1 MPIRDLLQAQIEQ
14 MGQAIGKMI
23 SKFLGLKNDGKM
35 EEAIQF
41 SQTTMQEELGIDFE
55 KLCKLEQAEF
65 QLFFKDKPYSFQS
78 LEMLSTYFYEVGL
91 YKKAN
96 GSKEAKMILLRAIDL
111 LSLADQMENSLSME
125 RMTMRQ
131 EIEKAIFSESETSIK
146 KSGFDN
152 KPNPE

>member
-41 SQTTMQEELGIDFE
+41 SQTTMQEKLGLDFE
-55 KLCKLEQAEF
+55 KLVRLEKEKF
-65 QLFFKDKPYSFQS
+65 RLFFKDKPYSAQS
-78 LEMLSTYFYEVGL
+78 FEMLSTYFYEVGL

-96 GSKEAKMILLRAIDL
+96 GSKEAKMVLEKAIDL
-111 LSLADQMENSLSME
+111 LKLADKVENSLSME
-125 RMTMRQ
+125 RLAKRE
-131 EIEKAIFSESETSIK
+131 EIERIIEE
-146 KSGFDN
+146 N
-152 KPNPE
+152 